1 MVKQIENNLN
11 SIQLLK
17 SSTILYVLLFIALA
31 NMYSYV
37 MNNRQLYV
45 VFMLIIGFLTSF
57 FSKNMIVVLFLSIV
71 IPNIIRFSSDYQF
84 REGFEENA
92 NEKVPEIT
100 KPSFTPEELKELV
113 DIKSVDHT
121 NKTNVKM
128 KMDNVTQNMTSMQDK
143 IKSALK
149 TADKIKDEDKK
160 KSVKSVLNKQLAM
173 ITTLSGVGSQYEEI
187 MNDLHQN
194 VPQLTKDDFSV

>member
-1 MVKQIENNLN
+1 
-11 SIQLLK
+11 
-17 SSTILYVLLFIALA
+17 
-31 NMYSYV
+31 
-37 MNNRQLYV
+37 
-45 VFMLIIGFLTSF
+45 
-57 FSKNMIVVLFLSIV
+57 
-71 IPNIIRFSSDYQF
+71 
-84 REGFEENA
+84 
-92 NEKVPEIT
+92 
-100 KPSFTPEELKELV
+100 
-113 DIKSVDHT
+113 
-121 NKTNVKM
+121 M

-173 ITTLSGVGSQYEEI
+173 ITTLSGMGSQYEEI